1 MKKDFIS
8 INIQL
13 SGKKNDLDAKKLF
26 RQNQSIKKQNIDKN
40 SESNVD
46 ESGQK
51 IDVSYQID

>member
-46 ESGQK
+46 ESG
-51 IDVSYQID
+51 